1 MLPPESQLPPPPVA
15 CKPTASVAEPEAE
28 QEAAQLAD
36 ASDSHAGQ
44 GLAAQGAQIELKV
57 TCPSSPEAFRLML
70 DYVYVSGLGLGWE
83 YRPSCAEVNRDV
95 IRLAAAFDLRFL
107 HEQAVRWL
115 VKDLSTSNVL
125 ERLVTCNE
133 FDLSGLRAKI
143 IQHLIQDADKLQAV
157 SEGAEIV
164 KHPQVLQDILLSV
177 ARHGEEMSSLSA
189 FQDQDSSPEHST
201 GGDEADKEGDKENT
215 ESVAKGKR
223 EQTNPSKRPFKKA
236 KVKA

>member
-1 MLPPESQLPPPPVA
+1 
-15 CKPTASVAEPEAE
+15 
-28 QEAAQLAD
+28 
-36 ASDSHAGQ
+36 
-44 GLAAQGAQIELKV
+44 
-57 TCPSSPEAFRLML
+57 ML

-143 IQHLIQDADKLQAV
+143 IQHLIQDADKLHVV

-177 ARHGEEMSSLSA
+177 AMHGEQMSTLSG
-189 FQDQDSSPEHST
+189 FVDQESSPEHPT
-201 GGDEADKEGDKENT
+201 GGEQDKLDVGRHEADKEGDKENT